1 MKRSIFLL
9 VLCSLFCS
17 ISVCAQNDF
26 YYYRGQKINIQRDE
40 TKICVITPKTET
52 AVFTTAKGI
61 EQKNIFDNQ
70 YNIVVYSTNDV
81 TTARSLNQALTTS
94 INKATSF
101 TLPCYKTM
109 SGEGL
114 NMTPYLYVKLKK
126 EEDYATLKEQAE
138 QNSLTIVSQNEFMPL
153 WYTLLLT
160 PQSAGNTL
168 EIANGLYETGLFAA
182 AAPDFSCV
190 QLDSFDEHFSLQWGL
205 FNNDYPGIDIKA
217 SAAWSYATG
226 RGSKIAIVDNG
237 MQQNHQDLIENIYMG
252 YDATTGT
259 FPHTDYSYDDED
271 PINFGGH
278 GEHCAGIAIAAQNN
292 SYGISGV
299 APDAYLMPVS
309 VKFGET
315 TTTEKL
321 ADGINWAWKNGADVI
336 SCSWGG
342 GLPNELINEAIDS
355 AIVKGRNGKG
365 AILINSA
372 GNINN
377 NSINSDITYPGTY
390 RDEIIVVGAINKNGY
405 KRASSCY
412 GLKLDVMAP
421 GEDIYSTISDGY
433 AAYGYKS
440 GTSMAAPHVAG
451 LAALILER
459 NPNLTGQQVRNI
471 IEQNTTKIDAS
482 RYPYSTVSGRPNGT
496 WNQYCGY
503 GLINAYEAVK
513 NTPRW

>member
-1 MKRSIFLL
+1 MKRNILFLCVVLANTFGIF
-9 VLCSLFCS
+9 
-17 ISVCAQNDF
+17 AQNDF

-101 TLPCYKTM
+101 TLPYYKTM

-126 EEDYATLKEQAE
+126 EEDYVTLQEQAE

-205 FNNDYPGIDIKA
+205 FNKNHQGVDIKA

-226 RGSKIAIVDNG
+226 KGSKIAIVDNG
-237 MQQNHQDLIENIYMG
+237 MRQNHEDLTENVYMG

-259 FPHTDYSYDDED
+259 SPYSDYSYDSTKVDY
-271 PINFGGH
+271 GGH
-278 GEHCAGIAIAAQNN
+278 GAHCAGIAAAPQNN

-365 AILINSA
+365 CIMIKSA
-372 GNINN
+372 GNNGGT
-377 NSINSDITYPGTY
+377 ITYPGTY
-390 RDEIIVVGAINKNGY
+390 RDEILVVGAINQNGR
-405 KRASSCY
+405 KADFSCY
-412 GLKLDVMAP
+412 GPKLDVMAP
-421 GEDIYSTISDGY
+421 GVGIFSTLSYGSG
-433 AAYGYKS
+433 AYGYKD

-451 LAALILER
+451 LAALIIER

-471 IEQNTTKIDAS
+471 IEQNTTKVDAS